1 MKFEDKLKARSREDV
16 WNEYCGFLDLSM
28 DEFVQIQNRLME
40 EQIALWSRSPLG
52 KKILKG
58 IRTLKNVTNI
68 IIGQRIVSVC
78 EADNIIILDDGEIV
92 ASGNHKSLYKES
104 NIYKEL
110 CDTQLGGEDYGNN
123 A

>member
-1 MKFEDKLKARSREDV
+1 MILGALKTHINNVHVCEAG
-16 WNEYCGFLDLSM
+16 C
-28 DEFVQIQNRLME
+28 
-40 EQIALWSRSPLG
+40 
-52 KKILKG
+52 
-58 IRTLKNVTNI
+58 RTLKNVTNI

-78 EADNIIILDDGEIV
+78 EADNIIILEDGEIV